1 MTNERRGIQPSLGLQ
16 ASETLTLRPSLQ
28 DDIVGDKDMSVVD
41 FEDLGYPPLARQ
53 T

>member
-1 MTNERRGIQPSLGLQ
+1 M
-16 ASETLTLRPSLQ
+16 Q

-41 FEDLGYPPLARQ
+41 FEDLTYPPLARQ